1 MFIQV
6 NCSIVSTFFSQK
18 KKPPKVSQSLEEA
31 AKHKHKLP
39 GFQGHAARVQTL
51 TLLLPACVTLD

>member
-18 KKPPKVSQSLEEA
+18 KTPKVSQRLEEA

-39 GFQGHAARVQTL
+39 GFQGQAARVQTL